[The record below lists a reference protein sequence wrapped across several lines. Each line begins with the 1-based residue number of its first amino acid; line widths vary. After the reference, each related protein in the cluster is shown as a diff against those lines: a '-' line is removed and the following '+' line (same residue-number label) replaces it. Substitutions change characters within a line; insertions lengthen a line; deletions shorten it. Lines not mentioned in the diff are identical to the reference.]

1 MVAHLN
7 LVRFLAMKFV
17 NRGEPLDDL
26 VQVGTLGLL
35 KAIDRFDPE
44 RGVEFTTYAT
54 PTIVGEIKRHFRDKG
69 WAVKVPRRLQ
79 ELNQSVNRSVE
90 TLAIE
95 LGRSPTVA
103 ELAERLN
110 ASEEEILEAQELGQA
125 YNLLSLDSEVGGDGD
140 KKSQT
145 LADTVGMTDTGM
157 ELLEDRANL
166 ERAFHVLDRPRTRD
180 HLPALLRIRF
190 ANRDRREAA
199 SLADARVAPAGQG
212 ARKTA
217 RRPRRLRALDL
228 ALAWPLRRP
237 SGGSVRRG
245 RCRGPLFCYHFAL
258 TPMKSQ
264 ELRQAWIDFF
274 VAKGHK
280 PLPSAGLIP
289 DEMSTTLFTIAGMEQ
304 FVPVFLGE
312 QPPPAPRAVTVQR
325 CLRVAGAKSD
335 IENVGRTG
343 RHGTFLEM
351 LGQLQLRRLL
361 QARGDRLGL
370 GVRHRT

>member
-1 MVAHLN
+1 MLSRLTEANDAEREGVREELVVAHLN

-35 KAIDRFDPE
+35 KAIDRFDTE

-79 ELNQSVNRSVE
+79 ELNQSVNRSVDA
-90 TLAIE
+90 LAIE

-166 ERAFHVLDRPRTRD
+166 ERAFHVLTGRERVIIYLRFYESVSQTEIAARLQVSQM
-180 HLPALLRIRF
+180 HVSRLQAKALEKLRG
-190 ANRDRREAA
+190 A
-199 SLADARVAPAGQG
+199 LAD
-212 ARKTA
+212 
-217 RRPRRLRALDL
+217 
-228 ALAWPLRRP
+228 
-237 SGGSVRRG
+237 
-245 RCRGPLFCYHFAL
+245 
-258 TPMKSQ
+258 
-264 ELRQAWIDFF
+264 
-274 VAKGHK
+274 
-280 PLPSAGLIP
+280 
-289 DEMSTTLFTIAGMEQ
+289 
-304 FVPVFLGE
+304 
-312 QPPPAPRAVTVQR
+312 
-325 CLRVAGAKSD
+325 
-335 IENVGRTG
+335 
-343 RHGTFLEM
+343 
-351 LGQLQLRRLL
+351 
-361 QARGDRLGL
+361 
-370 GVRHRT
+370 